1 MYFFPFRIAAAVFMR
16 VTAPFCNVFQFETDY
31 KNAPLVLFSAGRGER
46 FAAIRARL
54 KSGYGLKNRRND
66 TSLVLFVSAI
76 VERTGGTNGQKSCKI
91 ITERQAGF
99 APNGQGF
106 FMRVYRPSR
115 GWWLVQAD
123 KEPRLH
129 LEKGAAAAALHRAD
143 RYIRAGASRGRT
155 PAMISGQEGATQAF
169 FKNRAALCGPR
180 PPAPLKILPHWTPSK
195 HRAAHPSAWAG
206 VGFP

>member
-1 MYFFPFRIAAAVFMR
+1 M
-16 VTAPFCNVFQFETDY
+16 
-31 KNAPLVLFSAGRGER
+31 G
-46 FAAIRARL
+46 
-54 KSGYGLKNRRND
+54 KNRVKLLQKNRPD
-66 TSLVLFVSAI
+66 LH
-76 VERTGGTNGQKSCKI
+76 RTAK
-91 ITERQAGF
+91 
-99 APNGQGF
+99 GF
-106 FMRVYRPSR
+106 FMRVHRPSR

-143 RYIRAGASRGRT
+143 GYIRAGASRGRT
-155 PAMISGQEGATQAF
+155 PAMISSQEGATQAF

-206 VGFP
+206 VRFPWSCGQQPSVFCLFYFQINLLLFCLRIIRKLSISSRQTRNGAVQ

>member
-1 MYFFPFRIAAAVFMR
+1 MA
-16 VTAPFCNVFQFETDY
+16 
-31 KNAPLVLFSAGRGER
+31 
-46 FAAIRARL
+46 
-54 KSGYGLKNRRND
+54 KNRVKLLQKDRPD
-66 TSLVLFVSAI
+66 LH
-76 VERTGGTNGQKSCKI
+76 RTAK
-91 ITERQAGF
+91 
-99 APNGQGF
+99 GF
-106 FMRVYRPSR
+106 FMRVHRPSR

-143 RYIRAGASRGRT
+143 GYIRAGASRGRT
-155 PAMISGQEGATQAF
+155 PAMISSQEGATQAF

-206 VGFP
+206 VKFP